1 MTSDKVQSTPSQ
13 LTATQGKDVTES
25 KVVAISFFMTV
36 AHRPTH
42 EHAEGAK
49 RFP

>member
-13 LTATQGKDVTES
+13 LAATQGKDVTES

-36 AHRPTH
+36 SHRPAH